1 MISSYKHPESNNN
14 DFRMIY
20 HQIAN
25 NRADSGAHV
34 NVRKLDKTEFDKLI
48 ELLYPEEYNAN
59 KELYNEYRN
68 WLLRF
73 PI

>member
-1 MISSYKHPESNNN
+1 
-14 DFRMIY
+14 MIY

-25 NRADSGAHV
+25 DRADSGAHV

-59 KELYNEYRN
+59 KELYKSYRD
-68 WLLRF
+68 WLFTF
-73 PI
+73 PV